1 MDITTFDAAAERLAG
16 KITRFNRRVLVSL
29 GGDIQD
35 VTSRT
40 ANTLQNAVWHAD
52 ALQIELASLMQKSV
66 KDATDIISLAGLEAN
81 KQALAYFKLYG
92 LELLPN
98 RKALLAQNLLLSVS
112 EITSGRFTNLSNTRA
127 IGYRALGPG
136 GRTVFY
142 GFRDAYVKIIDD
154 AITEMATG
162 VRGFRP
168 IYRDT
173 LMQFADGGLRVVDFG
188 SGRTIALDSHLRQ
201 SVLDGVRDIW
211 QANHDRV
218 GREFGADG
226 VELSAHGGCA
236 PDHLPYQGKQYSHR
250 QFEKLQD
257 SLERPIGMW
266 NCRHIAFPVIMGVS
280 QPAYSNRQLKELR
293 DMSERK
299 VEFDGEEYTAYQG
312 TQLQRRIETAI
323 RRHKDR
329 AVLAKAAEDDLTRR
343 IEQAKINALTA
354 KYAKLSKAFELPYYT
369 ERMSVAG
376 FRPVRVKR

>member
-29 GGDIQD
+29 GGDVQD

-92 LELLPN
+92 FELLPD

-127 IGYRALGPG
+127 IGYRALGQD

-173 LMQFADGGLRVVDFG
+173 LMQFADGGLRMVEFG

-266 NCRHIAFPVIMGVS
+266 NCRHIAFPVIMGIS
-280 QPAYSNRQLKELR
+280 RPAYSNRQLKELR

-312 TQLQRRIETAI
+312 TQLQRKLESQYRSLNDRLQTA
-323 RRHKDR
+323 KD
-329 AVLAKAAEDDLTRR
+329 AGLEDDEQVLAMKLGRVR
-343 IEQAKINALTA
+343 K
-354 KYAKLSKAFELPYYT
+354 KYWHLSKTFGLPYKR
-369 ERMSVAG
+369 ERLLPLQEPG
-376 FRPVRVKR
+376 R